1 MLGFYFTSTNETNLS
16 EVDLKPNGSNIV
28 VTDSNKHE
36 FMRLKCHYHAY
47 TACKTQLEQIRKGF
61 HTVIPASW
69 ISFLT
74 ADELESLMCG
84 QNEIDLAD
92 WKANTVT

>member
-1 MLGFYFTSTNETNLS
+1 M
-16 EVDLKPNGSNIV
+16 
-28 VTDSNKHE
+28 
-36 FMRLKCHYHAY
+36 
-47 TACKTQLEQIRKGF
+47 
-61 HTVIPASW
+61 IPASW

-92 WKANTVT
+92 WKANTVTQGFSNYVMSMTVHRFWTIMATYDQA